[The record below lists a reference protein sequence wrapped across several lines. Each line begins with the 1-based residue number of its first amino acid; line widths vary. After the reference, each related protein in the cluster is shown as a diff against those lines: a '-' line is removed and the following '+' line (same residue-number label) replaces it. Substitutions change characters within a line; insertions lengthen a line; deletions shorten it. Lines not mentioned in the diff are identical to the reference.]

1 MVQVDFFLNM
11 EHGEQELD
19 AIYTRLFEY
28 GYELEKAE
36 LVDIKDDSFL
46 EFSSTVLKIWWKNM
60 KRRQLKLFVRR
71 LSTFIGD
78 NLTTWS
84 CVSTFL
90 ETEIGLLF
98 QVDVMCKEM

>member
-1 MVQVDFFLNM
+1 M
-11 EHGEQELD
+11 D
-19 AIYTRLFEY
+19 AIYTRLFEH

-36 LVDIKDDSFL
+36 LVDIKDDSFFRIFKYSFEDL
-46 EFSSTVLKIWWKNM
+46 VEKHEEETIEIIRW
-60 KRRQLKLFVRR
+60 R

-84 CVSTFL
+84 CVSTFFK
-90 ETEIGLLF
+90 TEIGLLF